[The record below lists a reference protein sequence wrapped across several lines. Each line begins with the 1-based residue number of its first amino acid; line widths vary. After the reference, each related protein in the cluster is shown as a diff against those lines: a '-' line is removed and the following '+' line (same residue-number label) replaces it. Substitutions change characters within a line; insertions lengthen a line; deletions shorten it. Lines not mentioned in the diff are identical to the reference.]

1 MNSTVPLAI
10 NNISQRIQSL
20 DILRGAIM
28 VLMAI
33 DHVRVYSGIPAGS
46 TTAGIFFT
54 RWITHFCAPTF
65 VFLAGT
71 AAFLY
76 GIKTEIKSL
85 SRFLLTRGIL
95 LVILEI
101 TLIRYLWSFSL
112 DFGSFFLAGVIWM
125 LGWCMIILS
134 ALVWLK
140 PKLVGYLGVAIV
152 LFQQLFG
159 LVPRAFP
166 ANIHE
171 PVGKI
176 WEFIYP
182 AGLQPIEGVS
192 ILYVL
197 VPWVGVMAAGYGFG
211 LILNMETGK
220 RNKICLRLGIGM
232 TLLFLIIGSVLVINQ
247 GAKPDGPGFIF
258 RLLNQNKY
266 PASQLYLFMT
276 LGPVIALVP
285 YAGRVKGWLARVL
298 SVFGRVPMF
307 YYLMHIPL
315 IHLSALLV
323 NYIREGNAHPEW
335 YLTAPFTYLPEEFR
349 WGLPL
354 LYLVVVLKVI
364 VLYFVCRWYAN
375 QKQFHP
381 RGWMKYV

>member
-1 MNSTVPLAI
+1 MPPSVTSPLPR
-10 NNISQRIQSL
+10 NQSI

-33 DHVRVYSGIPAGS
+33 DHVRVYSGIPAGGTS
-46 TTAGIFFT
+46 ADVFFT

-71 AAFLY
+71 AAYFY
-76 GIKTEIKSL
+76 GLKTNSKSL
-85 SRFLLTRGIL
+85 SAFLLTRGLL
-95 LVILEI
+95 LVFLEI
-101 TLIRYLWSFSL
+101 TLIRFFWSFSL

-125 LGWCMIILS
+125 LGWCMVILS
-134 ALVWLK
+134 ALVWLQSK
-140 PKLVGYLGVAIV
+140 WVGYLGVAIV
-152 LFQQLFG
+152 LVQQVFG
-159 LVPRAFP
+159 LLPKVFP
-166 ANIHE
+166 VSFREAI
-171 PVGKI
+171 GKI

-182 AGLQPIEGVS
+182 AGLEPIEGVS

-197 VPWVGVMAAGYGFG
+197 VPWIGVMAAGYGFG
-211 LILNMETGK
+211 LILTMEPH
-220 RNKICLRLGIGM
+220 RRDKICRTLGLGM
-232 TLLFLIIGSVLVINQ
+232 TLVFLIIGSVLVINR
-247 GAKPDGPGFIF
+247 GAGPDEPGFLF

-285 YAGRVKGWLARVL
+285 YAGRAKGWIAGVL

-307 YYLMHIPL
+307 YYLLHIPL
-315 IHLSALLV
+315 IHLSALIV
-323 NYIREGNAHPEW
+323 NFIREGNAHPEW

-354 LYLVVVLKVI
+354 LYGVVVLNVV
-364 VLYFVCRWYAN
+364 VLYFLCRWYAN
-375 QKQFHP
+375 QKQQHP